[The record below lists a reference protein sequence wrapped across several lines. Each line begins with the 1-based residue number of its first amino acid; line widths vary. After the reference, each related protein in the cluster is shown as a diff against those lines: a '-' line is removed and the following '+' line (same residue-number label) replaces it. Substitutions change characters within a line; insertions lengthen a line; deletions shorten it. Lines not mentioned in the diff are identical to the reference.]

1 MIGSN
6 WKHKKEQQRKY
17 HKLLLITNNSKGERI
32 NWTKMK
38 NWREEREKKK
48 NYMNSQKCTLGLVN
62 VYKQHRICL
71 MKI

>member
-48 NYMNSQKCTLGLVN
+48 KLHEQSKMHTWFGECV
-62 VYKQHRICL
+62 
-71 MKI
+71 

>member
-1 MIGSN
+1 MIESN

-17 HKLLLITNNSKGERI
+17 HKLLLITNNNKGERI

-48 NYMNSQKCTLGLVN
+48 TTWTIKNAHLVWWMCIN
-62 VYKQHRICL
+62 NIGYV
-71 MKI
+71 

>member
-32 NWTKMK
+32 N
-38 NWREEREKKK
+38 
-48 NYMNSQKCTLGLVN
+48 
-62 VYKQHRICL
+62 
-71 MKI
+71 